1 MMFASLTVELSVF
14 IPTHITRRSDWS
26 ILSDLEDVA
35 ASTILAFDH
44 YITELFVYLVAEPVL
59 AVQTQA
65 SLL

>member
-1 MMFASLTVELSVF
+1 MIFASLTVELSEL
-14 IPTHITRRSDWS
+14 IPTHITRRSDWL

-35 ASTILAFDH
+35 ASTILAFEH